1 MKSDMVKKVL
11 ALAAW
16 LMVGVVTGVAAALAL
31 SRLIE
36 SQLYGV
42 EGTDVLTYL
51 TLISLLVGVALLG
64 IFVPARRA
72 TQIDPVETLR
82 AE

>member
-1 MKSDMVKKVL
+1 M
-11 ALAAW
+11 
-16 LMVGVVTGVAAALAL
+16 
-31 SRLIE
+31 IE

-51 TLISLLVGVALLG
+51 TVISLLVGVALLG